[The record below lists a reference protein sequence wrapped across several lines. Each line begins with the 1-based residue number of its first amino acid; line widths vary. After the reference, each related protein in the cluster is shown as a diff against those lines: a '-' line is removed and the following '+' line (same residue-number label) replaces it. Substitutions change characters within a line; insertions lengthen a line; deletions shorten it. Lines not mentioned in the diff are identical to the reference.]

1 MVEFFRLGKTHGCAP
16 EFNILLHLPT
26 PIDLHSSPSHSLIMV
41 LAAVGQF
48 CATASLAH
56 NAKLVASLVHKASQA
71 GARVLFLPEAS
82 DYIAG
87 SPAES
92 VSLAESVES
101 SPVIASLRQALAEIP
116 EGAVKPEVSIGVHEP
131 GSDGKRIKN
140 TLLWFDTKGELKQRY
155 QKIHLFDVE
164 IANGP
169 ILKESRAVEPG
180 NEVLAPFDSP
190 IGKSKL
196 SIWLIHS
203 INKNSWVG
211 DLLRYQ
217 ISRARS

>member
-1 MVEFFRLGKTHGCAP
+1 
-16 EFNILLHLPT
+16 
-26 PIDLHSSPSHSLIMV
+26 MV

-48 CATASLAH
+48 CATANLTQ

-92 VSLAESVES
+92 ISLAESVET

-116 EGAVKPEVSIGVHEP
+116 DGAVRPEVSIGVHEP
-131 GSDGKRIKN
+131 GSDGKRIRN
-140 TLLWFDTKGELKQRY
+140 TLLWFDAKGELKQRY

-169 ILKESRAVEPG
+169 ILKESKAVEPG
-180 NEVLAPFDSP
+180 NEVLTPFDSP

-196 SIWLIHS
+196 SSSL
-203 INKNSWVG
+203 G
-211 DLLRYQ
+211 RY
-217 ISRARS
+217 